1 VQKLQKGV
9 NLLFVGI
16 CRLELLLAECS
27 SLKDKR
33 QVIRSLIERLKNR
46 FNISIAEVDFQDTW
60 QRTKIAMA
68 IVSSARNPAE
78 IELQKALKF
87 IDSFPEIE
95 RTITDIEWL

>member
-1 VQKLQKGV
+1 MI
-9 NLLFVGI
+9 VG
-16 CRLELLLAECS
+16 LLACECIIYNAH
-27 SLKDKR
+27 SLKEKR
-33 QVIRSLIERLKNR
+33 AVLQRIMTRLKQK

-68 IVSSARNPAE
+68 VVSSARNPAE

>member
-1 VQKLQKGV
+1 MI
-9 NLLFVGI
+9 VGLI
-16 CRLELLLAECS
+16 ACECIIYNAH

-33 QVIRSLIERLKNR
+33 AVLQRIMTRLKQK

-68 IVSSARNPAE
+68 VVSSARNPAE
-78 IELQKALKF
+78 IELQKALKL

>member
-1 VQKLQKGV
+1 MI
-9 NLLFVGI
+9 VGLI
-16 CRLELLLAECS
+16 ACECIIYNAH

-33 QVIRSLIERLKNR
+33 AVLQRIMTRLKQK

-68 IVSSARNPAE
+68 VVSSARNPAE
-78 IELQKALKF
+78 IELQKVLKF

>member
-1 VQKLQKGV
+1 MI
-9 NLLFVGI
+9 VGLI
-16 CRLELLLAECS
+16 ACECIIYNAH

-33 QVIRSLIERLKNR
+33 AVLQRIMTRLKQK

-68 IVSSARNPAE
+68 VVSSVRNPAE

>member
-1 VQKLQKGV
+1 MI
-9 NLLFVGI
+9 VGLI
-16 CRLELLLAECS
+16 ACECIIYNAH

-33 QVIRSLIERLKNR
+33 AVLQRIMTRLKQK

-60 QRTKIAMA
+60 QRTKIAIA
-68 IVSSARNPAE
+68 VVSSARNPAE